1 MIVSRTLRSLGLGIV
16 AGLLA
21 GIGAMPGSAQDRPRV
36 AFVTNGIANFWTI
49 AEAGAMA
56 GGRAFDCD
64 VTVEMPTAEGGR
76 VANQKRIIEQLLTQ
90 KVDGVAISPIDPV
103 NQHADLNRIGAN
115 TNRLVFIGISNY
127 DAGREVGKL
136 VKQAIPDGGEI
147 VIFIGSLDQ
156 DNSKLRRQGTI
167 DEIFDRSHDPTRYD
181 PPGEVITDGKE
192 FDDQRKKAQPES
204 ALVKYAELDCMVGL
218 FEYNPPNILEALRS
232 ADRLGVIKVVGF
244 DENERTL
251 RAIRDGHCIGT
262 VVQDPYRYGFD
273 SVRVLA
279 ALARGDTSVIPEN
292 KFISI
297 PARTITADNVDAFE
311 AELNERL
318 AGSR

>member
-1 MIVSRTLRSLGLGIV
+1 
-16 AGLLA
+16 
-21 GIGAMPGSAQDRPRV
+21 
-36 AFVTNGIANFWTI
+36 
-49 AEAGAMA
+49 
-56 GGRAFDCD
+56 
-64 VTVEMPTAEGGR
+64 
-76 VANQKRIIEQLLTQ
+76 
-90 KVDGVAISPIDPV
+90 
-103 NQHADLNRIGAN
+103 
-115 TNRLVFIGISNY
+115 
-127 DAGREVGKL
+127 VGKL

-181 PPGEVITDGKE
+181 PPGEVITDGKYTILETMVDE